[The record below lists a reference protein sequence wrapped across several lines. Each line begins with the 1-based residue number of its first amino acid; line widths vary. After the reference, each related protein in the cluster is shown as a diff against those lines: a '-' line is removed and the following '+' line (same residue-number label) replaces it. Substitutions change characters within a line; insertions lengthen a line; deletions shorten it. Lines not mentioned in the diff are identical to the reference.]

1 MTVGMDPSSQ
11 GNKMKNIKHAA
22 RILETQISIL
32 EAKYERDWCTMRD
45 AEARQ
50 TIGLIMNLTEALDKL
65 GYAHKFK
72 KTYISP
78 FSS

>member
-1 MTVGMDPSSQ
+1 
-11 GNKMKNIKHAA
+11 
-22 RILETQISIL
+22 
-32 EAKYERDWCTMRD
+32 MRD